1 MKFIE
6 KYGEDI
12 LILGGLAVVIFTTFL
27 LSIIAGLYLLG
38 AVMIALGVWFAR

>member
-27 LSIIAGLYLLG
+27 LSVIAGLYLLG
-38 AVMIALGVWFAR
+38 IVMVALGVWFAR